1 MSSVN
6 HPKFII
12 FSQHGLS
19 DTNRQ
24 MLSLAHKVAPPNSHI
39 VAPNLGIVK
48 TYFKIEPLI
57 DKVEKEAVQ
66 AFEQYANTPVR
77 IVATSLGGV
86 VWVEV
91 LSRNREWW
99 SKIESLVLLG
109 APIGGSDL
117 ARMIDPFGW
126 GIGMAKYLGEN
137 RRPLAERITAIV
149 PTLVVTGNTT
159 GGSDGT
165 VTIESTKL
173 KHAHFVCLNGISHP
187 ALRSA
192 PAVARTIQL
201 FWEKPRKPLPA
212 EKATLISGLREYF
225 RRVQGITDANSADV
239 KYAKVVHSFADG
251 TTIRT
256 WINGFG
262 VYHVF
267 IVNSDGK
274 CEYAGFVGWIHFAGL
289 EVAIDKAKKSQ
300 YGFLNKEMA

>member
-6 HPKFII
+6 QPKFII

-19 DTNRQ
+19 DTNSEMR
-24 MLSLAHKVAPPNSHI
+24 SLAHKVAPPNSHI

-48 TYFKIEPLI
+48 TYFNIEPLI
-57 DKVEKEAVQ
+57 NKVEEDAVQ
-66 AFEQYANTPVR
+66 AFEQYQNTPIR
-77 IVATSLGGV
+77 IIATSLGGV
-86 VWVEV
+86 IWVEV
-91 LSRNREWW
+91 LSRNQKWW

-109 APIGGSDL
+109 SPIGGSDL

-137 RRPLAERITAIV
+137 RRPLAEKIAAVV
-149 PTLVVTGNTT
+149 PTLVVAGNTT

-173 KHAHFVCLNGISHP
+173 KHAHFVCINGVSHP
-187 ALRSA
+187 ALKSA
-192 PAVARTIQL
+192 PAVAKTIQI

-212 EKATLISGLREYF
+212 PEVNLISELIEHF

-239 KYAKVVHSFADG
+239 QYANIVHSFADG

-256 WINGFG
+256 RINGFG

-267 IVNSDGK
+267 VVNADRRCK
-274 CEYAGFVGWIHFAGL
+274 YAGFVGWVHIAGL
-289 EVAIDKAKKSQ
+289 ETAIDKAKKI
-300 YGFLNKEMA
+300 F

>member
-1 MSSVN
+1 MPSVN
-6 HPKFII
+6 QAKFVI

-19 DTNRQ
+19 DTNSE
-24 MLSLAHKVAPPNSHI
+24 MKSLANKVAPPNSHV

-48 TYFKIEPLI
+48 TYFNLEPLI
-57 DKVEKEAVQ
+57 VQVQIESLQ
-66 AFEQYANTPVR
+66 AFEKYPNAPVR
-77 IVATSLGGV
+77 IIATSLGGV
-86 VWVEV
+86 IWLEV

-99 SKIESLVLLG
+99 TKIESLVLLG
-109 APIGGSDL
+109 SPIGGSDL

-137 RRPLAERITAIV
+137 RRPLAEKITAVI
-149 PTLVVTGNTT
+149 PTLVVAGNTT

-173 KHAHFVCLNGISHP
+173 KHTHFVCVNGVSHA
-187 ALRSA
+187 ALKSA
-192 PAVARTIQL
+192 PAVARAIQV

-212 EKATLISGLREYF
+212 PEVSLISELIEHF
-225 RRVQGITDANSADV
+225 RKVQGITDANSADV
-239 KYAKVVHSFADG
+239 QYSTIVHSFADG

-267 IVNSDGK
+267 IVNAARR
-274 CEYAGFVGWIHFAGL
+274 CQYAGFVGWVHVAGL
-289 EVAIDKAKKSQ
+289 EAAIDKAK
-300 YGFLNKEMA
+300 GIF

>member
-6 HPKFII
+6 QPKFII

-19 DTNRQ
+19 DTNGE
-24 MLSLAHKVAPPNSHI
+24 MLALANKVSPTSSHI

-48 TYFKIEPLI
+48 TYFKIETLI
-57 DKVEKEAVQ
+57 DKVEKNAVQ
-66 AFEQYANTPVR
+66 IFEQYPNTPVR
-77 IVATSLGGV
+77 IIATSLGGV
-86 VWVEV
+86 IWVEV

-99 SKIESLVLLG
+99 SKIESFVLLG
-109 APIGGSDL
+109 SPIGGSDL

-137 RRPLAERITAIV
+137 RRPLAEKITAIV
-149 PTLVVTGNTT
+149 PTLVVAGNTT

-173 KHAHFVCLNGISHP
+173 KYAHFVCINGVSHP
-187 ALRSA
+187 ALKSA
-192 PAVARTIQL
+192 PAVAKTIQV

-212 EKATLISGLREYF
+212 EKVTLVSELIEHF

-239 KYAKVVHSFADG
+239 QYAKIVHSFADG

-267 IVNSDGK
+267 IVNSDRR
-274 CEYAGFVGWIHFAGL
+274 CQYAGFVGWVHIAGL
-289 EVAIDKAKKSQ
+289 ETAIDKAKKI
-300 YGFLNKEMA
+300 F

>member
-1 MSSVN
+1 MSSAN
-6 HPKFII
+6 QPKFII

-19 DTNRQ
+19 DTNSE

-48 TYFKIEPLI
+48 TYFNIEPLI
-57 DKVEKEAVQ
+57 NKVEEDAVQ
-66 AFEQYANTPVR
+66 AFDQYLNIPVR
-77 IVATSLGGV
+77 IIATSLGGV
-86 VWVEV
+86 IWVEV

-99 SKIESLVLLG
+99 SQIESLVLLG
-109 APIGGSDL
+109 SPIGGSDL

-137 RRPLAERITAIV
+137 RRPLAEKITAIV
-149 PTLVVTGNTT
+149 PTLVVAGNTT

-173 KHAHFVCLNGISHP
+173 KRAHFVCINGVSHP
-187 ALRSA
+187 ALKSA
-192 PAVARTIQL
+192 PAVARAIQV

-212 EKATLISGLREYF
+212 LNITLVSELIEHF
-225 RRVQGITDANSADV
+225 RTVQGITDANSADV
-239 KYAKVVHSFADG
+239 QYAKIVHSFANG
-251 TTIRT
+251 TTMRT

-267 IVNSDGK
+267 IVNLDRR
-274 CEYAGFVGWIHFAGL
+274 CQYAGFVGWVNIAGL
-289 EVAIDKAKKSQ
+289 ETAINKAKKI
-300 YGFLNKEMA
+300 F